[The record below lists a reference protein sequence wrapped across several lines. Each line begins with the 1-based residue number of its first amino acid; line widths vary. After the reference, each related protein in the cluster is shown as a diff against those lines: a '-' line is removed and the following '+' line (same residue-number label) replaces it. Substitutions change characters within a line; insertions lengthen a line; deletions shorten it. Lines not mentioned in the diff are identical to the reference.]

1 MTRVPAALLAVAAA
15 TLAAP
20 PPAAAH
26 GIGSVQ
32 DLPVPLWLFYYGAGI
47 ILVVSFAA
55 LGILW
60 RRPTLERLR
69 RGRPLPDALQTF
81 LGSPVLH
88 AVVGAVSVALLV
100 LVTAAAF
107 VGDAEPA
114 VNIAPTFVYVV
125 FWLGLVPLS
134 VLFGNVWSGL
144 NPWAAAAAG
153 VAGLWGRA
161 GPPWESPFRYPERL
175 GRWPAAVLLAA
186 FAALELAY
194 VDPANPRALGLAI
207 VLYSWITWLGMAA
220 FGRRIWL
227 ANGEAFSVYF
237 GLLARMAPFGSRE
250 EDDGRRTYVVRAP
263 LAGLAVDERRP
274 AMLAFVAIMLGSV
287 AFDGLSR
294 TSWWLDRRV
303 SIETDIGPGSFS
315 ADLAVTGYNLLGL
328 VAAIAAVAL
337 AYVLAVGLAQLLAR
351 RREPLTATFL
361 GSLVPIAA
369 AYAVAHYFSLFVI
382 QGQFAIPLASDP
394 FGSGWNLLGTAD
406 FRPNLT
412 VLSPNTVWYVQVAA
426 LVVGHVL
433 GLVLAHDRAVGV
445 FRSAGTALR
454 AQYSLLA
461 LMVLYTVGGLWLLS
475 NG

>member
-1 MTRVPAALLAVAAA
+1 MTRRFGVLLVVACAA
-15 TLAAP
+15 LAAP
-20 PPAAAH
+20 AAAGAH
-26 GIGSVQ
+26 GIGSVR

-47 ILVVSFAA
+47 VLVVSFAA

-60 RRPTLERLR
+60 RKPTLERLR
-69 RGRPLPDALQTF
+69 DGRPLPPALQAI
-81 LGSPVLH
+81 LGWPPLH
-88 AVVGAVSVALLV
+88 AVVGALSFALFL

-125 FWLGLVPLS
+125 FWLGLVPVS
-134 VLFGNVWSGL
+134 VLFGNVWAVL
-144 NPWAAAAAG
+144 NPWRAAASG
-153 VAGLWGRA
+153 VAWLWRRT
-161 GPPWESPFRYPERL
+161 GPPWEPPFGYPEQL

-186 FAALELAY
+186 FATLELAY
-194 VDPANPRALGLAI
+194 VDPSNPRALGLAI

-220 FGRRIWL
+220 FGRETWL
-227 ANGEAFSVYF
+227 ANGEAFNVYF
-237 GLLARMAPFGSRE
+237 GLLARMAPLGSRE
-250 EDDGRRTYVVRAP
+250 EAEGRRTFVVRAP
-263 LAGLAVDERRP
+263 LAALAVDEARP
-274 AMLAFVAIMLGSV
+274 GTLPFVAVMLGSV
-287 AFDGLSR
+287 AFDGFSR

-303 SIETDIGPGSFS
+303 SIENEIGPGRLA

-328 VAAIAAVAL
+328 VAAMAAVSL
-337 AYVLAVGLAQLLAR
+337 AYLAAVGLAQLVAR
-351 RREPLTATFL
+351 RNEPLAATFL
-361 GSLVPIAA
+361 GSLVPIAV

-394 FGSGWNLLGTAD
+394 FGSGWDLIGTAD

-412 VLSPNTVWYVQVAA
+412 ILSPNTVWYVQVAA

-475 NG
+475 SG